1 MLILKKVGLVAVM
14 AITCILSV
22 KMLGGNTIGSEVATP
37 KKHMESVSI
46 KNDDK
51 NKSNN
56 KDKSVYGTISMN
68 RNWVIDP
75 TDTKRVL
82 TELDNIVVVKAKVT
96 SIEKP
101 LFLNTKEI
109 REVSYPVTP
118 VNISIEEVLLGDN
131 INNLDKIYLTGGRV
145 TISEAMEVI
154 SEGDAEKLGY
164 DKLPSNE
171 LNTTYVDYVSDYDY
185 KLNPLDEYIFI
196 LAKQSNN
203 TYEVLGN
210 GYGIF
215 TEDNSKSKVKS
226 DVSGQK
232 IAYKNVLS
240 QKELIIPDKNN

>member
-82 TELDNIVVVKAKVT
+82 TEL
-96 SIEKP
+96 
-101 LFLNTKEI
+101 
-109 REVSYPVTP
+109 
-118 VNISIEEVLLGDN
+118 DN